1 MDRSFSEYAREII
14 KYISETFPYLHFKGS
29 DDQKIIKR
37 WYHLRIPD
45 KFVMKCVTEMQ
56 EDSPKTLK
64 ELGKRVEKLFK
75 LEKKKERK
83 EKKQLYKEGPLTTSE
98 RLQCL
103 YDILQDVLLSLPVDN
118 VLILEKLREI
128 SELDD
133 ELIEEQLEIFED
145 DFFAFLLNNLPDKDE
160 ILKKVTAKLERY
172 RFYWDEKIYKITYKA
187 LVKKTLRERY
197 EIPEFTIVVVD

>member
-14 KYISETFPYLHFKGS
+14 RYISETFPHLHFKGS

-45 KFVMKCVTEMQ
+45 NFVMKCVTEM
-56 EDSPKTLK
+56 EGDSPKTLK
-64 ELGKRVEKLFK
+64 ELGKRIEKLFK

-83 EKKQLYKEGPLTTSE
+83 KINQLYKGPLTTSE

-145 DFFAFLLNNLPDKDE
+145 DFFTFLLNNSPDKDE
-160 ILKKVTAKLERY
+160 ILKEATAKLERY

-187 LVKKTLRERY
+187 LVKKILRERY